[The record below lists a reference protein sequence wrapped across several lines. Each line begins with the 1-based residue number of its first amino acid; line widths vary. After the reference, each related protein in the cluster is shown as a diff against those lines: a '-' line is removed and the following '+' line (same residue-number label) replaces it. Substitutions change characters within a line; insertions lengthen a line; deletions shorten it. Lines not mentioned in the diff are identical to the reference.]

1 MATALSATE
10 LVEELASHYDTAVD
24 ALRADLR
31 AFMRAGAL
39 PDPAARAAGRY
50 AYPELRLTYRAEGA
64 APRLPRAYARFS
76 QAGVYATTITRPRLF
91 EDYLTD
97 QLDLLMADFAVEA
110 QVGRSTQEI
119 PFPYVLDGAD
129 DMARADVT
137 AGEIARHFPTT
148 ELAEIGDEIADGL
161 WTPARGTPR
170 PLSLFDALRTDFSLA
185 RLAHYTGAPPED
197 CQQFVL
203 FTNYQR
209 YVDEFVR
216 WGAAELRRPGTLYD
230 GLSCAGGV
238 RITAETTDPAGT
250 AAAGGWRR
258 HQMPAYHLM
267 APGRRGDYPGQHRR
281 GPVKRQDDH
290 RPSGGAS
297 PAGLADDRPLRRP
310 ARQPDDRRLCAG
322 PRLSA
327 R

>member
-1 MATALSATE
+1 MASPSSAACLVDQLTA
-10 LVEELASHYDTAVD
+10 HYDAAVV
-24 ALRADLR
+24 ALRTDLR
-31 AFMRAGAL
+31 AFMRTGAL
-39 PDPAARAAGRY
+39 PDPTSRAAGRY
-50 AYPELRLTYRAEGA
+50 AYPELRLTYRAEA
-64 APRLPRAYARFS
+64 IAPRLARAYARFS
-76 QAGVYATTITRPRLF
+76 QAGIYATTITRPRLF
-91 EDYLTD
+91 ADYLTD
-97 QLDLLMADFAVEA
+97 QLGLIMADFAVETE
-110 QVGRSTQEI
+110 VRRSTQEI

-185 RLAHYTGAPPED
+185 RLAHYTGAPAED

-216 WGAAELRRPGTLYD
+216 WGAEELRRPGTPYE

-238 RITAETTDPAGT
+238 RITA
-250 AAAGGWRR
+250 GGGSPSSTSAW
-258 HQMPAYHLM
+258 
-267 APGRRGDYPGQHRR
+267 
-281 GPVKRQDDH
+281 GP
-290 RPSGGAS
+290 PT
-297 PAGLADDRPLRRP
+297 PRPLPIIWRC
-310 ARQPDDRRLCAG
+310 CAPKPG
-322 PRLSA
+322 
-327 R
+327 